1 LPAVLTSPSPDARKW
16 AKREAAKDRQLEQ
29 RLAEVLESRT
39 QFE

>member
-1 LPAVLTSPSPDARKW
+1 MKAKGKAKRPVARKW

-29 RLAEVLESRT
+29 RLAEALESRT